1 MAQLRRHAPRRG
13 TEGRMIVERPR
24 DLRRKKILAHGFL
37 IIFLALILFPF
48 LSIISISFREGNV
61 ATGTLIPER
70 FTLEHWSLAFNI
82 PYTRAD
88 GTVVEPPY
96 PVLLW
101 MWNSVK
107 IGLIAGLGVLAIA
120 TVSAYAFSRI
130 RMRGKGA
137 LLDGL
142 FFIQMFPT
150 TLALVAIYAM
160 FDALGEVSPF
170 LGLDS
175 HVALILIYLAG
186 VTLHIWTIKG
196 YFDGIDTAL
205 DKAAAIDGATPWQ
218 TFRHIFLPL
227 AVPIMAVVFVL
238 AFIGFVNEYP
248 IASVLIR
255 SESQM
260 TLAVG
265 SRLYLNEFRYLWGN
279 FAAAALLSGLPI
291 TVVFLFAQRY
301 LVRGLSEGAV
311 KG

>member
-1 MAQLRRHAPRRG
+1 
-13 TEGRMIVERPR
+13 MIVENPR
-24 DLRRKKILAHGFL
+24 ALRRKKILAHAFL
-37 IIFLALILFPF
+37 IVFLALILFPF
-48 LSIISISFREGNV
+48 LSIISISFRAGNFT
-61 ATGTLIPER
+61 TGDLIPR
-70 FTLEHWSLAFNI
+70 DPTLEHWALAFGLDW
-82 PYTRAD
+82 TRAD

-107 IGLIAGLGVLAIA
+107 IGMIAGLGVLAIS
-120 TVSAYAFSRI
+120 TISAYAFSRI
-130 RMRGKGA
+130 RIRGKAA

-142 FFIQMFPT
+142 FLVQMFPT
-150 TLALVAIYAM
+150 TLALVAIYAI
-160 FDALGEVSPF
+160 FDALGEVTP
-170 LGLDS
+170 LMGLDS
-175 HVALILIYLAG
+175 HVALIVIYLAG

-218 TFRHIFLPL
+218 TFRFIFLPL

-238 AFIGFVNEYP
+238 AFIGFINDYP

-255 SESQM
+255 SESKM

-265 SRLYLNEFRYLWGN
+265 SRLYLNEFRYLWGD
-279 FAAAALLSGLPI
+279 FAAAAILSGLPI
-291 TVVFLFAQRY
+291 TVVFLFAQRF
-301 LVRGLSEGAV
+301 LVRGLGDGAV

>member
-1 MAQLRRHAPRRG
+1 
-13 TEGRMIVERPR
+13 MIVENPR
-24 DLRRKKILAHGFL
+24 SLRRKKILAHAFL
-37 IIFLALILFPF
+37 IVFLVLILFPF
-48 LSIISISFREGNV
+48 LSIISISFRAGNFT
-61 ATGTLIPER
+61 TGDLIPR
-70 FTLEHWSLAFNI
+70 DPTLEHWALAFGLDW
-82 PYTRAD
+82 TRED

-107 IGLIAGLGVLAIA
+107 IGMIAGLGVLAIS
-120 TVSAYAFSRI
+120 TISAYAFSRI
-130 RMRGKGA
+130 RIRGKAA

-142 FFIQMFPT
+142 FLVQMFPT
-150 TLALVAIYAM
+150 TLALVAIYAI
-160 FDALGEVSPF
+160 FDALGEVTP
-170 LGLDS
+170 LMGLDS
-175 HVALILIYLAG
+175 HVALIVIYLAG

-218 TFRHIFLPL
+218 TFRFIFLPL

-238 AFIGFVNEYP
+238 AFIGFINDYP

-255 SESQM
+255 SESKM

-265 SRLYLNEFRYLWGN
+265 SRLYLNEFRYLWGD
-279 FAAAALLSGLPI
+279 FAAAAILSGLPI
-291 TVVFLFAQRY
+291 TVVFLFAQRF
-301 LVRGLSEGAV
+301 LVRGLGDGAV

>member
-1 MAQLRRHAPRRG
+1 
-13 TEGRMIVERPR
+13 MIVERPA
-24 DLRRKKILAHGFL
+24 DLRSKKILAHGFM
-37 IIFLALILFPF
+37 IIFLILILFPF
-48 LSIISISFREGNV
+48 LSVISISFRMGNF
-61 ATGTLIPER
+61 ATGDLIPR
-70 FTLEHWSLAFNI
+70 NPTLEHWVLAFGFDF
-82 PYTRAD
+82 TRAD

-107 IGLIAGLGVLAIA
+107 IGIIAGLGVLAIA
-120 TVSAYAFSRI
+120 TISAYAFSRI
-130 RMRGKGA
+130 RIKGKST
-137 LLDGL
+137 LLDSL
-142 FFIQMFPT
+142 FLIQMFPT
-150 TLALVAIYAM
+150 TLALVAIYAI
-160 FDALGEVSPF
+160 FDAMGEISPL

-218 TFRHIFLPL
+218 TFRFIFLPL
-227 AVPIMAVVFVL
+227 AVPMMSVVFVL
-238 AFIGFVNEYP
+238 AFIGFINDYP

-265 SRLYLNEFRYLWGN
+265 SRLYLNEFRYLWGD
-279 FAAAALLSGLPI
+279 FAAAAILSGLPI
-291 TVVFLFAQRY
+291 TVVFLIAQRY
-301 LVRGLSEGAV
+301 MVRGLSEGAV